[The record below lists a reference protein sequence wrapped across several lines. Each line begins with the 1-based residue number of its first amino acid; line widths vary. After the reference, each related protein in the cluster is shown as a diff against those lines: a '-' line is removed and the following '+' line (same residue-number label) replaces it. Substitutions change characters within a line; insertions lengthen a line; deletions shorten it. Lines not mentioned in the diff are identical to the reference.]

1 MRVSLNRVMNNA
13 KSPCWLCTD
22 FFYFFSLAIVCIKSL
37 TSVDTFTIISYYIIA
52 ENRTIKNRIFT
63 KRKRWFNGICFV
75 FSPHMWGWS
84 RFWQLKSKVPSGF
97 PYTSGGDPKKA
108 VLIIEHRFFTLV
120 FSIRRLLPVSLFTI
134 ADQAIVN
141 RRLCQVII
149 ADAVRN
155 FDLIKN
161 IAVRVLHPEHVQLPV
176 SQVA

>member
-1 MRVSLNRVMNNA
+1 MYG
-13 KSPCWLCTD
+13 

-84 RFWQLKSKVPSGF
+84 RSRSCGLDQSRVFPTQMGVIQKKRYSQLR
-97 PYTSGGDPKKA
+97 
-108 VLIIEHRFFTLV
+108 EHRFFTLV
-120 FSIRRLLPVSLFTI
+120 FSIHRLLPVGFITTN
-134 ADQAIVN
+134 QAIVN
-141 RRLCQVII
+141 RRLRQVVI
-149 ADAVRN
+149 ADPVINRN
-155 FDLIKN
+155 FIKDV
-161 IAVRVLHPEHVQLPV
+161 AVRVLHSEHVMIAI